1 MTSTKRLNYS
11 TQEPLNKL
19 PLMSKKKVSK
29 RVYKRR
35 VKACAKS
42 PTLEDIVTA
51 AHKAGAK
58 VTVSLVPLKP
68 ERPRLEL
75 KPGEWPG
82 WAGNRSIIASMEY
95 SDKDVEKVFKENP
108 SSLWIIT
115 PFEIIERKVFFAP
128 KPAPEPV
135 AQSEQQSTSNPS

>member
-1 MTSTKRLNYS
+1 M
-11 TQEPLNKL
+11 
-19 PLMSKKKVSK
+19 KKKKAAK

-35 VKACAKS
+35 IKACAKS

-75 KPGEWPG
+75 KPGDWPG
-82 WAGNRSIIASMEY
+82 WAGNRSIMAAMDY
-95 SDKDVEKVFKENP
+95 TAKDVEHVFRDNP
-108 SSLWIIT
+108 TSQWVIT
-115 PFEIIERKVFFAP
+115 PYEIIERSKFFAP
-128 KPAPEPV
+128 KPAPTPEV
-135 AQSEQQSTSNPS
+135 EQSTSNPS